1 MIKNKGYVYLWTL
14 LLMMFCSTAQAGGE
28 FYVTE
33 SINAKAHAEVVV
45 SGSATQSATGMAVQA
60 SWVKIEPKKAE
71 TLTDGCMTL
80 AEKQAENEKC
90 LLCPLF
96 KVILDTNQIMASR
109 SFSQLSRSFQN
120 VIVIVLALFI
130 AYKTLLTVS
139 ALTKQDV
146 GKYLGEV
153 LTQAFKVLVAVL
165 LLSNSSYVYNLV
177 INPLMESG
185 LEFGVTILD
194 ATTSTEGG
202 ETTSGKLK
210 TAASHWEG
218 GFEKGVIS
226 QNLLA
231 KVVGTV
237 EMFSHDSAKLPSMGA
252 TLMCV
257 STHAATPF
265 KGLPDVSMFIIGL
278 FSWAFGWAIA
288 LACGFYL
295 LDSAVRFGIFC
306 MLVPF
311 IIACWP
317 FKITMQYAKQ
327 GFQIFINAFFNFAMM
342 GLVLSLTSELLFQA
356 LVGDSTIDV
365 SVAKDA
371 NERATLE
378 AINNAS
384 GYEQIEMVFNTNN
397 VDALKD
403 LMSLDGVKFLVLVA
417 CCIFAFKLVEQ
428 VSELAG
434 SLSGTSGG
442 TSIGGKIGGLAAQ
455 TGKRAFN
462 ASKNTLKHGVKSL
475 RHVKKGDDGG
485 DGSSGDN
492 QGQNSAPQPAS
503 PDSGQNQG
511 QNNQNQGV

>member
-14 LLMMFCSTAQAGGE
+14 LLMMFCITARASDAVCTQQVA
-28 FYVTE
+28 T
-33 SINAKAHAEVVV
+33 SRAHAEIVI
-45 SGSATQSATGMAVQA
+45 SD
-60 SWVKIEPKKAE
+60 SWAQGYYPTSFYKETYGNAEPKKAE

-109 SFSQLSRSFQN
+109 SFGQLSRSFQN

-257 STHAATPF
+257 STHAATPLGNCTCLRLLSARQRGQVRHF
-265 KGLPDVSMFIIGL
+265 LHACAVYHRL
-278 FSWAFGWAIA
+278 
-288 LACGFYL
+288 LA
-295 LDSAVRFGIFC
+295 V
-306 MLVPF
+306 
-311 IIACWP
+311 
-317 FKITMQYAKQ
+317 
-327 GFQIFINAFFNFAMM
+327 
-342 GLVLSLTSELLFQA
+342 
-356 LVGDSTIDV
+356 
-365 SVAKDA
+365 
-371 NERATLE
+371 
-378 AINNAS
+378 
-384 GYEQIEMVFNTNN
+384 
-397 VDALKD
+397 
-403 LMSLDGVKFLVLVA
+403 
-417 CCIFAFKLVEQ
+417 
-428 VSELAG
+428 
-434 SLSGTSGG
+434 
-442 TSIGGKIGGLAAQ
+442 
-455 TGKRAFN
+455 
-462 ASKNTLKHGVKSL
+462 
-475 RHVKKGDDGG
+475 
-485 DGSSGDN
+485 
-492 QGQNSAPQPAS
+492 
-503 PDSGQNQG
+503 
-511 QNNQNQGV
+511 